1 MAENVPNQKIVQ
13 KSHGVPNKI
22 NQNKPKLRY
31 SIIKTAGVRN
41 KENFERQQEKSQN
54 HMKGNPVRLSAKFC
68 IDTKGCSNYQQ
79 MTPPLWQK
87 VKKN

>member
-1 MAENVPNQKIVQ
+1 MAENFPNQKIVQ
-13 KSHGVPNKI
+13 QSHGVPNKI

-68 IDTKGCSNYQQ
+68 IDTLKARVSGIIY
-79 MTPPLWQK
+79 
-87 VKKN
+87 